1 MERGTKERIMEAA
14 LQLFAQG
21 GYVGTSMQDIAACLG
36 ITKAALYK
44 HYGSKRE
51 ILDAILEK
59 MRQMDLEEA
68 QAHEMPEGLAEDMPE
83 AYCGISPET
92 IRVYTKA
99 MFLHWTQDAFAAA
112 FRKMLTLEQYRDAEM
127 AALYRMYLS
136 DGPVAYMTDVF
147 RPMTDSDEGARQL
160 ALALYGPIFLLYSV
174 YDGAADKAPVLA
186 QADRH
191 LEHFTRFLPST

>member
-1 MERGTKERIMEAA
+1 MEEA

-21 GYVGTSMQDIAACLG
+21 GYVGTSMQDIAARLG
-36 ITKAALYK
+36 ITKAAVYK

-51 ILDAILEK
+51 ILDAILTK
-59 MRQMDLEEA
+59 MRQMDLEQA
-68 QAHEMPEGLAEDMPE
+68 QAHEMPEGLSEEMPE
-83 AYCGISPET
+83 AYRGISPET
-92 IRVYTKA
+92 IRIYTRA

-127 AALYRMYLS
+127 AKLYRMYLAE
-136 DGPVAYMTDVF
+136 GPVAYMADVF
-147 RPMTDSDEGARQL
+147 RSMTDSDETARQL

-174 YDGAADKAPVLA
+174 YDGAEDKAPILA

-191 LEHFTRFLPST
+191 LERFTQSLSMP